1 MTVTVTTTVTV
12 MIVIKVSC
20 RFRVKVTVFVQ
31 GWQPRA
37 IYHLLYGRNHDEN
50 ESTTVAS
57 RLPVSSKVM
66 TR

>member
-20 RFRVKVTVFVQ
+20 RFRVKLTVFAQ

-37 IYHLLYGRNHDEN
+37 MHHLLHGRNHDEN
-50 ESTTVAS
+50 E
-57 RLPVSSKVM
+57 
-66 TR
+66 